1 MSKLHPDRVEIG
13 SMTTTQR
20 NALSSPPTGTMIYN
34 TSTTQVELWTGTQ
47 WLQVSNN
54 PFSASGGNEST
65 AGGYKY
71 HTFTSSGTFTPS
83 SSGSVDAII
92 VAGGGGGDGGSSYGY
107 HGGGGGAGGVRVLT
121 SHSVNAQAYSITV
134 GAGGYTN
141 ANGSN

>member
-71 HTFTSSGTFTPS
+71 HTFTAPGTLIL
-83 SSGSVDAII
+83 SGSKDLEVLI
-92 VAGGGGGDGGSSYGY
+92 VGAGGCGREGGGAAGGGGAARSGRVKP
-107 HGGGGGAGGVRVLT
+107 AAVRGPRVHPL
-121 SHSVNAQAYSITV
+121 
-134 GAGGYTN
+134 
-141 ANGSN
+141 